1 MSFLS
6 DMGED
11 ETHFVDLF
19 IEGLRPGIGSVV
31 RRCNPKSL
39 WSAYCLAKWE
49 ESKETVDNNNDIAVL
64 DEVSKAESIEV
75 KNGIVEDVV
84 VETIKE
90 SVEVEVEN
98 EIIDDEQVRNDIRTI
113 EMLRPGGIEIN
124 KSGLEKLTRNG
135 VNNMEGQ
142 VGVGD
147 LRKYKVGLISVKDSL
162 LLESHEFS
170 YCLDISSFSHEY
182 VHMVKTIGDF
192 MVKTKQ
198 VFDPGGKQVFDSGS
212 CGCGNVPKKKLETNC
227 TSQLGVVVTCHV
239 LFIRN
244 ILAKKVVIFF
254 NGNTNLMGAYIGIS
268 DVELMV
274 SGMNPTLTRSFA
286 ITQLN
291 FAGEPMLIRN
301 LYKEF
306 YLEVYVIKEL
316 SVMSRC
322 FSKQKL
328 VSVMQFRMAEFLHQ
342 IINHEDKLSGKGEEE
357 EERPKADTKV
367 VPELVHNEIVDT
379 ELVPE
384 LMHTEVGIELA
395 GDISISGN
403 SFKQRVGGNV
413 QGVKDT
419 FMGLA
424 VACFGADVYA
434 PQTLCVKDSQTP
446 TNFEPH
452 YSKCNDMSSSMKIL
466 VDNGF
471 KISIVVETKM
481 GVDYLENYARNY
493 TKLNVRFLLGSFGC
507 GIYLNTYSSRQD
519 LDAYKWMQ
527 MVVMNKLHSGF
538 NIKGIEVL
546 LSSLVKT

>member
-1 MSFLS
+1 
-6 DMGED
+6 
-11 ETHFVDLF
+11 
-19 IEGLRPGIGSVV
+19 
-31 RRCNPKSL
+31 
-39 WSAYCLAKWE
+39 
-49 ESKETVDNNNDIAVL
+49 
-64 DEVSKAESIEV
+64 
-75 KNGIVEDVV
+75 
-84 VETIKE
+84 
-90 SVEVEVEN
+90 
-98 EIIDDEQVRNDIRTI
+98 
-113 EMLRPGGIEIN
+113 MLRPGGIEIN

-147 LRKYKVGLISVKDSL
+147 LRKYEVGLISVKDSL

-212 CGCGNVPKKKLETNC
+212 CGCGNVPKQKLETNY
-227 TSQLGVVVTCHV
+227 TSQLGAVVTCHV

-244 ILAKKVVIFF
+244 IVGKKVVIFF
-254 NGNTNLMGAYIGIS
+254 NGNTDLMGAYIGIS

-274 SGMNPTLTRSFA
+274 SGMNPTLTRP
-286 ITQLN
+286 
-291 FAGEPMLIRN
+291 E
-301 LYKEF
+301 
-306 YLEVYVIKEL
+306 
-316 SVMSRC
+316 
-322 FSKQKL
+322 
-328 VSVMQFRMAEFLHQ
+328 
-342 IINHEDKLSGKGEEE
+342 
-357 EERPKADTKV
+357 ADTKV

-419 FMGLA
+419 FMGLV

-434 PQTLCVKDSQTP
+434 PQTLCVKDSQIP

-471 KISIVVETKM
+471 KISTLVETKM

-507 GIYLNTYSSRQD
+507 GIYLNTYSSGQA

-527 MVVMNKLHSGF
+527 MVVMDELHSGF